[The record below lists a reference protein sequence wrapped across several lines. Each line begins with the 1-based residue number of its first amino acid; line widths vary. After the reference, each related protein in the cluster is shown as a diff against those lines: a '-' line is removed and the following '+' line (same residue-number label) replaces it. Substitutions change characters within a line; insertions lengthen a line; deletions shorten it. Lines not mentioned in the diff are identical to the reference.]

1 MKKKVFVLYDDR
13 IRPNEKIAQV
23 AGNKSYGNIIFKQ
36 KTIQRR
42 LEEVLEEKDYILK
55 FYPFS
60 EEEKREEDIREV
72 LSAVQSASV
81 VYLYSSFGIL
91 DSKMFGFLLDKAQF
105 LNQSKKAVM
114 NRRTAALLFSDTEEF
129 REWIKKGS
137 NPEGNEEMEA
147 LPGEHMFVDL
157 SSFDDFIRYIT
168 SGFDAR
174 FFNTLEGDQYTV
186 TKRSSNRKKIKSE
199 YQFYYFLPEEM
210 QHWFV
215 QPYSY
220 GESDE
225 TAFYTME
232 RMHMTDL
239 AIQFV
244 HGAVSLEDLDQILR
258 QLFYFLSTRCTRK
271 ISKEEYEQQSEQL
284 YLTKVLRRLEELKKS
299 PYYEKMNRMIG
310 VGTSYRD
317 IEAVFSRYKDL
328 YMQVHVRYNFE
339 ALSTVSHGD
348 LCFSNILYQRHANI
362 LRMIDPK
369 GAEKESDIW
378 MDPWY
383 DLAKLSHSICGRY
396 DFFNSGLYQVK
407 IGEDLKL
414 QLQIDFENQAYVEV
428 FQKYLEENKFSYPV
442 VRLYEASLF
451 LSMLPLHMDNPQ
463 KVFGFL
469 LNGINILQEVERC
482 LKE

>member
-1 MKKKVFVLYDDR
+1 MKKKVFILYDDR

-23 AGNKSYGNIIFKQ
+23 TGNKTYGNIIFKQ

-42 LEEVLEEKDYILK
+42 LEEILEEKEYVLK
-55 FYPFS
+55 FCPFS
-60 EEEKREEDIREV
+60 EEEKREKSIAIV
-72 LSAVQSASV
+72 LSDVQAASV
-81 VYLYSSFGIL
+81 VYLYSSYGIADPGAFGIL
-91 DSKMFGFLLDKAQF
+91 LDKTQF
-105 LNQSKKAVM
+105 LNRSKRVVV
-114 NRRTAALLFSDTEEF
+114 NRQTAALLFADTEQF

-137 NPEGNEEMEA
+137 NPEGNEEMES
-147 LPGEHMFVDL
+147 LSGDMLVDL
-157 SSFDDFIRYIT
+157 SSFDTFIQYIT

-186 TKRSSNRKKIKSE
+186 TKQSSNKDKIKSE
-199 YQFYYFLPEEM
+199 YQFYYLIPGEM

-220 GESDE
+220 GESEE

-239 AIQFV
+239 AIQYV
-244 HGAVSLEDLDQILR
+244 HGAISPEDLDQILC
-258 QLFYFLSTRCTRK
+258 QLFYFLKTRCTKK
-271 ISKEEYEQQSEQL
+271 ITEEEYERQSRRL
-284 YLTKVLRRLEELKKS
+284 YLEKVLERFEELKRN
-299 PYYEKMNRMIG
+299 PYFEKMNGMIG
-310 VGTSYRD
+310 IGTAYKD
-317 IEAVFSRYKDL
+317 MDAVFSYYKNL
-328 YMQVHVRYNFE
+328 YNRIHEKYKFE
-339 ALSTVSHGD
+339 PLSTVSHGD

-369 GAEKESDIW
+369 GAKEEADIW

-396 DFFNSGLYQVK
+396 DFFNSGLYRVE

-414 QLQIDFENQAYVEV
+414 RLQVDFENQAYVQI
-428 FQKYLEENKFSYPV
+428 FRKYLEENQFSYPI

-451 LSMLPLHMDNPQ
+451 LSMLPLHMDNPR

-469 LNGINILQEVERC
+469 LNGIAILEEVERC
-482 LKE
+482 LKD